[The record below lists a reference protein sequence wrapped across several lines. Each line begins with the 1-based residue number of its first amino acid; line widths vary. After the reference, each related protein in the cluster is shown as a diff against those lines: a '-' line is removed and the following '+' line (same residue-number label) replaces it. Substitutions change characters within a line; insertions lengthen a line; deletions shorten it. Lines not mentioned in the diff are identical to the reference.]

1 MKTKVQ
7 SNMNIFFICGDISN
21 TGKIESGPLLPS
33 SHSVNLPWWAGTK
46 PMLSALFQF
55 WLNSDSS
62 WPVYRPASM
71 SIAKPQPLLAHVNLV
86 SVQSLLWLCIKYYK
100 TFRVFLSCFLSI
112 WVFCGA
118 KNTHVVCKWGHNSV
132 TVLKIMFD
140 KMSFR
145 DGVAFGK
152 KRNAQAFGFVLNHY
166 SSEQKVFTWHGII
179 GIPSQVITWSA
190 IKTRLHVSL
199 MDPVSVRWGCN
210 LGYVTF
216 KLIYLGEVSGEYP
229 FKLLYLCGV
238 YCKY

>member
-1 MKTKVQ
+1 MGRN
-7 SNMNIFFICGDISN
+7 S
-21 TGKIESGPLLPS
+21 TGI
-33 SHSVNLPWWAGTK
+33 K
-46 PMLSALFQF
+46 PMLSASFQF

-62 WPVYRPASM
+62 WPVYRPASV

-100 TFRVFLSCFLSI
+100 TFRVSLSCFLSI

-118 KNTHVVCKWGHNSV
+118 KNTHVVCKWGHKILWQ
-132 TVLKIMFD
+132 LKKSCLTKCLLGMLLHLE
-140 KMSFR
+140 
-145 DGVAFGK
+145 K

-216 KLIYLGEVSGEYP
+216 KLLYLGEVSGEYP